1 VPIVALSRPTTHTP
15 SRTAKFRGA
24 FTNHFKVK
32 WLVMAGS
39 KDSPG
44 VARTLDNLYQYP
56 FFTPPANAGYALF
69 VDVDRPG
76 AVVDIFTSVPPEI
89 APSWVIETP
98 QGAQAG
104 WFIDPVD
111 LRENARPHPIRYARN
126 VGKALRAV
134 VGGDPLVDPV
144 SPSRVRNPAYEHA
157 GTFARSITPIY
168 TLGNLYTALKD
179 AGLWTYEPMQFSS
192 GKPVMEPTTG
202 SLPVGGRNKG
212 VFDTARFVA
221 YDGGDYA
228 AAAWAA
234 NDRCVIPLKANEVHT
249 IINSI
254 ARFMAT
260 KGYLRTNGPTTDMP
274 EGMRRVLS
282 EMGRRGGLANTPAQR
297 AARAK
302 GPAAA
307 AAARTHRAKQHA
319 KHAQHLRR
327 KGLSRTQI
335 AAKLGKHPST
345 ISRYLRRWIPIPLR
359 EMLACI
365 TGASGG
371 ASHTVTTSPAPQ
383 SHAIQLNRAL
393 HSSIDPA
400 HYTKSHPPRCSHLG
414 SPPVSTLLRSTASSF
429 VVGRTA
435 RNTHK
440 PWLP

>member
-1 VPIVALSRPTTHTP
+1 
-15 SRTAKFRGA
+15 
-24 FTNHFKVK
+24 
-32 WLVMAGS
+32 MAEA

-44 VARTLDNLYQYP
+44 VSRSLEHWYQYP
-56 FFTPPANAGYALF
+56 FFTPPANVAYALF

-76 AVVDIFTSVPPEI
+76 AVVEIFERIPAAI

-98 QGAQAG
+98 SGGAQAG

-111 LRENARPHPIRYARN
+111 LRENARDHPIRYARN
-126 VGKALRAV
+126 VGKALREV
-134 VGGDPLVDPV
+134 IGGDPLVDPV

-157 GTFARSITPIY
+157 GTFARSISPIY
-168 TLGNLYTALKD
+168 TLGDLYAGLKA

-202 SLPVGGRNKG
+202 NLPVGDRNKG

-345 ISRYLRRWIPIPLR
+345 ISRYLRRWIPIPLH
-359 EMLACI
+359 EMLTCI

-371 ASHTVTTSPAPQ
+371 VSHPALTRSTHH
-383 SHAIQLNRAL
+383 SHAIQLNRTL
-393 HSSIDPA
+393 HSSNDPA
-400 HYTKSHPPRCSHLG
+400 HHNKSHPPMCSYLC
-414 SPPVSTLLRSTASSF
+414 SPPVGTLLRSTASSF

-435 RNTHK
+435 RNIHK

>member
-1 VPIVALSRPTTHTP
+1 VSIVAPTRPTAHNP

-24 FTNHFKVK
+24 FANHFKVK
-32 WLVMAGS
+32 WLVMAEA

-56 FFTPPANAGYALF
+56 FFTPPANVAYALF

-76 AVVDIFTSVPPEI
+76 AEVEIFERLPAEI
-89 APSWVIETP
+89 HPSWVIATP
-98 QGAQAG
+98 NGAQAG

-111 LRENARPHPIRYARN
+111 LRENAHDHPIRFAKN

-134 VGGDPLVDPV
+134 LGGDPLVDPV

-157 GTFARSITPIY
+157 GTFARPITPVY
-168 TLGNLYTALKD
+168 TLRYLYDVLKD
-179 AGLWTYEPMQFSS
+179 AGLWTYEPVRFSG
-192 GKPVMEPTTG
+192 GKPVVEAPTG
-202 SLPVGGRNKG
+202 SIPVGGRNQG
-212 VFDTARFVA
+212 VFNASRFVA
-221 YDGGDYA
+221 YDGGDYV

-234 NDRCVIPLKANEVHT
+234 NDRCVIPLKANEVHN

-260 KGYLRTNGPTTDMP
+260 KGYTRTNGPTRPLP
-274 EGMRRVLS
+274 ETLRRALS

-307 AAARTHRAKQHA
+307 AAARKRCAYQKAKL
-319 KHAQHLRR
+319 AQHLRR
-327 KGLSRTQI
+327 KGYTRSQI
-335 AAKLGKHPST
+335 AAELGRDPST
-345 ISRYLRRWIPIPLR
+345 VSRYLRRWIPIPMR

-371 ASHTVTTSPAPQ
+371 VQPTHL
-383 SHAIQLNRAL
+383 LNPHPTPRTWPTPR
-393 HSSIDPA
+393 HSQQGQ
-400 HYTKSHPPRCSHLG
+400 HHHHPPSHVPKPCRNPGNPRLG
-414 SPPVSTLLRSTASSF
+414 TWLRSNLLLR
-429 VVGRTA
+429 R
-435 RNTHK
+435 RQQR
-440 PWLP
+440 

>member
-1 VPIVALSRPTTHTP
+1 MPIVAPSRSETHTL

-24 FTNHFKVK
+24 FANHFKVK
-32 WLVMAGS
+32 WLVMAEA
-39 KDSPG
+39 KDTPG

-56 FFTPPANAGYALF
+56 FFTPPANVAYALF

-76 AVVDIFTSVPPEI
+76 AEVEIFERIPAEI
-89 APSWVIETP
+89 APSWVIATP
-98 QGAQAG
+98 NGAQAG

-111 LRENARPHPIRYARN
+111 LRDTAHDHPIRYARN

-192 GKPVMEPTTG
+192 GKPVVEPTTG

-212 VFDTARFVA
+212 VFDAARFVA
-221 YDGGDYA
+221 YDGGDYV

-307 AAARTHRAKQHA
+307 AAARKRCAYQKAKL
-319 KHAQHLRR
+319 AQHLRR
-327 KGLSRTQI
+327 KGYTRSQI
-335 AAKLGKHPST
+335 AAELGRDPST
-345 ISRYLRRWIPIPLR
+345 VSRYLRRWIPIPMR

-371 ASHTVTTSPAPQ
+371 ASHTVTTSLAPQ

-414 SPPVSTLLRSTASSF
+414 SPPVSTLLRSTASYF

-435 RNTHK
+435 KNIHK
-440 PWLP
+440 P